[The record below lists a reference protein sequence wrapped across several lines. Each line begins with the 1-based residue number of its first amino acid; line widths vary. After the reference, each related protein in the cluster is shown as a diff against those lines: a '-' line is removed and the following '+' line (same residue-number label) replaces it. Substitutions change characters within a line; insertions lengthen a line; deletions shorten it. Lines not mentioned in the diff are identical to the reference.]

1 MRTRFL
7 LTTVCCFLVACPSAS
22 HGPQEQTT
30 DSTLISNVRIVDGS
44 GDPGYQGSVRIR
56 GDQILALGQL
66 EAAKG
71 EKIFD
76 GAGLVLAPGFI
87 DTHSHADSLIF
98 DHPDAL
104 AVISQ
109 GITTVI
115 VGQDGDSRYP
125 LADFVRQ
132 LESIGTTVNI
142 GTYIGHNTIR
152 KQILGED
159 YRRVATSEELV
170 AMGELLVQE
179 MAGGAMGLSTGLEY
193 DPGIYS
199 DTEEVLALAQIAAA
213 AGGRYIS
220 HIRSEDRW
228 LNDAIDEI
236 IEIGRVTG
244 MPVQISHIKLAMK
257 GLWHQAPDLLTKLD
271 AARAEGIDITA
282 DIYPYEYWQSNMM
295 VLLPER
301 DPTDREAV
309 TFALDQIA
317 PPEGLWMTR
326 FEPQPEYVGKT
337 MTEIA
342 ALREIDPVTAFM
354 QLAGESLRMSKETGR
369 RADAIIGTSMIEE
382 DIQNLLS
389 WEYTNICTDGGL
401 MDLHPRGRG
410 TFPRILARYVRQQPL
425 LSLESA
431 VRKMTGQAADNIG
444 FTNRGYLREGWAA
457 DLVLFD
463 PETVVDRA
471 TPESPLSLADGII
484 AVWVAGEQVYDRGS
498 VTDARPGRYLRN
510 QPPNSPTHRD
520 KIHSQ
525 SSGIDL

>member
-1 MRTRFL
+1 MRNQFIL
-7 LTTVCCFLVACPSAS
+7 IAACFFVVACPSNNPPSREA
-22 HGPQEQTT
+22 TVNT
-30 DSTLISNVRIVDGS
+30 TLIDNVLIVDGS
-44 GDPGYQGSVRIR
+44 GDPGYEGSIRIR
-56 GDQILALGQL
+56 GDRILAVGNLTAIG
-66 EAAKG
+66 G
-71 EKIFD
+71 ENIFD

-98 DHPDAL
+98 EHPDAL
-104 AVISQ
+104 AVVSQ

-125 LADFVRQ
+125 LAVFVRQ
-132 LESIGTTVNI
+132 LEDIGTTINI

-152 KQILGED
+152 ELVLGED
-159 YRRVATSEELV
+159 YRRVATGEELA
-170 AMGELLVQE
+170 AMGEMLRQE
-179 MAGGAMGLSTGLEY
+179 MASGAMGLSTGLEY

-199 DTEEVLALAQIAAA
+199 DTDEVLALARITAD

-228 LNDAIDEI
+228 LDDAVAEI

-257 GLWHQAPDLLTKLD
+257 SLWHRAPELEAKLN
-271 AARAEGIDITA
+271 AAREEGINITA

-309 TFALDQIA
+309 AFALDQLA
-317 PPEGLWMTR
+317 PPDGLWMTR

-354 QLAGESLRMSKETGR
+354 QLAGESLEMRQKTGR
-369 RADAIIGTSMIEE
+369 SADAIIGTSMIED
-382 DIQNLLS
+382 DIKKLLS
-389 WEYTNICTDGGL
+389 WEYTNVCTDGGL

-410 TFPRILARYVRQQPL
+410 SFPRILARYVRAQGL
-425 LSLESA
+425 MSLESA
-431 VRKMTGQAADNIG
+431 VRKMTGQAADNMG
-444 FTNRGYLREGWAA
+444 FTDRGYLREGLAA

-463 PETVVDRA
+463 PDTIMDRA
-471 TPESPLSLADGII
+471 TPAEPFALAEGII
-484 AVWVAGEQVYDRGS
+484 SVWVAGEQVYDRDS
-498 VTDARPGRYLRN
+498 VTDARPGRFLSRE
-510 QPPNSPTHRD
+510 P
-520 KIHSQ
+520 
-525 SSGIDL
+525 

>member
-1 MRTRFL
+1 MHTKIL
-7 LTTVCCFLVACPSAS
+7 LTVACFFVVACPSNNGA
-22 HGPQEQTT
+22 PQLQAGDTT
-30 DSTLISNVRIVDGS
+30 RIVNVMIVDGS

-56 GDQILALGQL
+56 GDRILALGEL
-66 EAAKG
+66 ETIDG
-71 EKIFD
+71 ENFFN

-98 DHPDAL
+98 EHPDAL
-104 AVISQ
+104 AVVSQ

-125 LADFVRQ
+125 LADFVQQ
-132 LESIGTTVNI
+132 LEETGTTVNI

-152 KQILGED
+152 EQVLGED
-159 YRRVATSEELV
+159 YRRVATTEERV
-170 AMGELLVQE
+170 SMGEILKQE
-179 MAGGAMGLSTGLEY
+179 MASGAMGLSTGLEY

-199 DTEEVLALAQIAAA
+199 DTDEVLALAQITAD

-228 LNDAIDEI
+228 LDDAVDEI

-257 GLWHQAPDLLTKLD
+257 GLWHQAPELLTKLD

-301 DPTDREAV
+301 DPSDREAV
-309 TFALDQIA
+309 AFALDQLA
-317 PPEGLWMTR
+317 PPDGLWMTR

-337 MTEIA
+337 LTEIA
-342 ALREIDPVTAFM
+342 TLREIDPVTTFM
-354 QLAGESLRMSKETGR
+354 QLAGESLRMSEETGR
-369 RADAIIGTSMIEE
+369 GADAIIGTSMIEE
-382 DIQNLLS
+382 DISKLLS
-389 WEYTNICTDGGL
+389 WQYTNVCTDGGL

-410 TFPRILARYVRQQPL
+410 SFPRILARYVREQAL

-431 VRKMTGQAADNIG
+431 VKKMTGQAADNMG
-444 FTNRGYLREGWAA
+444 FTDRGYLREGQAA

-463 PETVVDRA
+463 PDTVMDRA
-471 TPESPLSLADGII
+471 TPEAPFSLADGII
-484 AVWVAGEQVYDRGS
+484 AVWVAGEQVYARGS
-498 VTDARPGRYLRN
+498 VTDARPGRYLR
-510 QPPNSPTHRD
+510 HRP
-520 KIHSQ
+520 
-525 SSGIDL
+525 

>member
-1 MRTRFL
+1 MRNRFI
-7 LTTVCCFLVACPSAS
+7 LTAACFFVVACPSNNPAS
-22 HGPQEQTT
+22 PEATVDT
-30 DSTLISNVRIVDGS
+30 ILIDNVLIVDGS
-44 GDPGYQGSVRIR
+44 GDSGYKGSVRIH
-56 GDQILALGQL
+56 GDRILAVGNLAGIG
-66 EAAKG
+66 G
-71 EKIFD
+71 ENIFD

-98 DHPDAL
+98 EHPDAL
-104 AVISQ
+104 AVVSQ

-132 LESIGTTVNI
+132 LEDIGTTVNI

-152 KQILGED
+152 EEVLGED
-159 YRRVATSEELV
+159 YRRVATSEEL
-170 AMGELLVQE
+170 ATMGEMLRQE
-179 MAGGAMGLSTGLEY
+179 LASGAMGLSTGLEY

-199 DTEEVLALAQIAAA
+199 DTDEVLALAQITAD

-228 LNDAIDEI
+228 LDEAVDEI

-244 MPVQISHIKLAMK
+244 MPVQVSHIKLAMK
-257 GLWHQAPDLLTKLD
+257 SLWHRASELEAKLN

-295 VLLPER
+295 VLLPQR

-309 TFALDQIA
+309 AFALDQLA
-317 PPEGLWMTR
+317 PPDGLWMTR

-354 QLAGESLRMSKETGR
+354 QLAGESLEMRKETGR
-369 RADAIIGTSMIEE
+369 SADAIIGTSMIED
-382 DIQNLLS
+382 DIRKLLS
-389 WEYTNICTDGGL
+389 WEYTNVCTDGGL

-410 TFPRILARYVRQQPL
+410 SFPRILARYVRVQGVM
-425 LSLESA
+425 SLESA
-431 VRKMTGQAADNIG
+431 VRKMTGQAADNMG
-444 FTNRGYLREGWAA
+444 FTDRGYLREGLAA

-463 PETVVDRA
+463 PDTIMDRA
-471 TPESPLSLADGII
+471 TPAVPFALAEGIVS
-484 AVWVAGEQVYDRGS
+484 VWVGGEQVYDRDS
-498 VTDARPGRYLRN
+498 VTEARPGRYLSRK
-510 QPPNSPTHRD
+510 P
-520 KIHSQ
+520 
-525 SSGIDL
+525 